1 MRRMASLPLILMI
14 GGAFCALIVALWA
27 ARRMQFTGSA
37 VRNRPAQR
45 GVSFATDGEG
55 APGGTIGS
63 ADARTRAR
71 QRHQATGPAARGTHA
86 AVTGSAVPDERFAP
100 PIAVRGPSRNQ
111 Q

>member
-1 MRRMASLPLILMI
+1 MASLPLILMI

-55 APGGTIGS
+55 V
-63 ADARTRAR
+63 
-71 QRHQATGPAARGTHA
+71 PAARSGRRMLA
-86 AVTGSAVPDERFAP
+86 PERASVTRRRGRQHAVPTP
-100 PIAVRGPSRNQ
+100 L
-111 Q
+111 